1 MFHADIVML
10 RTVPVLLNF
19 VDNVR
24 DLISDE
30 IVLEP
35 ARPAGQSGRPDLISD
50 HS

>member
-35 ARPAGQSGRPDLISD
+35 GQSGRPDLIGD